1 MVALV
6 LTLAVTAVALA
17 KGADEWKKAEGLYV
31 WKQSAQYSNGFLFVK
46 PMEEDL
52 FLFEFKTMR
61 GSEAEDSSYDYNVA
75 GIFLVEDNGTGEAE
89 FEVDKKP
96 VKLTFTLKGK
106 TIAVKQNGSM
116 PADVSGEYDFQEKGY
131 EATEAAATAILEGIT
146 PAKTRGM
153 NIMYFRTFDGVFQAV
168 ESGLCKF
175 GILPIE
181 NSSFGSVTQV
191 YDLMVD
197 HKFHIVKDYKLR
209 ISHKLLANHGTRFDD
224 IREVYSHNQAIGQCS
239 QFLKE
244 HPDIKVNIVENT
256 AVAAKSVADS
266 GRKDVAAISSS
277 DCQQLYGLESVRDD
291 IQNTDN
297 NYTRFICI
305 TKELMI
311 FPGASKTSVM
321 LALGHTPGALADTLA
336 KFSSLGLNLTK
347 IESRPIAGK
356 DFEFMLYLDFEA
368 SVYSDE
374 VIALLCELDAEPTE
388 FAYLG
393 TYI

>member
-1 MVALV
+1 MVDDVVPVGGALYV
-6 LTLAVTAVALA
+6 DFTAV
-17 KGADEWKKAEGLYV
+17 DAEGNGGF
-31 WKQSAQYSNGFLFVK
+31 QSG
-46 PMEEDL
+46 
-52 FLFEFKTMR
+52 
-61 GSEAEDSSYDYNVA
+61 
-75 GIFLVEDNGTGEAE
+75 
-89 FEVDKKP
+89 
-96 VKLTFTLKGK
+96 
-106 TIAVKQNGSM
+106 
-116 PADVSGEYDFQEKGY
+116 
-131 EATEAAATAILEGIT
+131 
-146 PAKTRGM
+146 
-153 NIMYFRTFDGVFQAV
+153 DGVFQAV

-277 DCQQLYGLESVRDD
+277 DCQQLYGLEAVRDD

-336 KFSSLGLNLTK
+336 NYFSSPY
-347 IESRPIAGK
+347 R
-356 DFEFMLYLDFEA
+356 
-368 SVYSDE
+368 
-374 VIALLCELDAEPTE
+374 LL
-388 FAYLG
+388 F
-393 TYI
+393 IH

>member
-1 MVALV
+1 MANETLSKSEIALKSRRYERSYLSGLESSNQLIDNYERVLFTTMFNLSHSYRNMEYGTRTELADQIHKALETTPNEFPKSPMVACQGIE
-6 LTLAVTAVALA
+6 
-17 KGADEWKKAEGLYV
+17 GA
-31 WKQSAQYSNGFLFVK
+31 YSQIATDK
-46 PMEEDL
+46 
-52 FLFEFKTMR
+52 
-61 GSEAEDSSYDYNVA
+61 
-75 GIFLVEDNGTGEAE
+75 IFRHA
-89 FEVDKKP
+89 
-96 VKLTFTLKGK
+96 
-106 TIAVKQNGSM
+106 
-116 PADVSGEYDFQEKGY
+116 
-131 EATEAAATAILEGIT
+131 
-146 PAKTRGM
+146 

-191 YDLMVD
+191 YDLMVG
-197 HKFHIVKDYKLR
+197 HKFHIVRDYKLR
-209 ISHKLLANHGTRFDD
+209 ISHKLLANHGARFED

-239 QFLKE
+239 KFLKE

-266 GRKDVAAISSS
+266 GRKDVAAISSA
-277 DCQQLYGLESVRDD
+277 DCQQLYGLEAIRDD

-347 IESRPIAGK
+347 IESRPIPGK
-356 DFEFMLYLDFEA
+356 DFEFMFYLDFEA
-368 SVYSDE
+368 SAYSEE
-374 VIALLCELDAEPTE
+374 VISLLCELDAEPTE

>member
-1 MVALV
+1 MTQKEAGKRIEEIDEKIRQLFAERLEASKTANETLTKSEIVQKSRRYERSYLSGLESSNSLVDNYERVLFSTMFNLSHSYRNTEYGARTELADQIRSALENTPKELPKAPMVACQGIE
-6 LTLAVTAVALA
+6 
-17 KGADEWKKAEGLYV
+17 GA
-31 WKQSAQYSNGFLFVK
+31 YSQIATDK
-46 PMEEDL
+46 
-52 FLFEFKTMR
+52 
-61 GSEAEDSSYDYNVA
+61 
-75 GIFLVEDNGTGEAE
+75 IFRHA
-89 FEVDKKP
+89 
-96 VKLTFTLKGK
+96 
-106 TIAVKQNGSM
+106 
-116 PADVSGEYDFQEKGY
+116 
-131 EATEAAATAILEGIT
+131 
-146 PAKTRGM
+146 

-168 ESGLCKF
+168 ESGLCEY

-181 NSSFGSVTQV
+181 NSSYGSVTQV
-191 YDLMVD
+191 YDLMVG
-197 HKFHIVKDYKLR
+197 HNFHIVKDYKLR
-209 ISHKLLANHGTRFDD
+209 ISHELLANHGAKLED

-239 QFLKE
+239 RFLKE

-266 GRKDVAAISSS
+266 GRTDVAAISSS
-277 DCQQLYGLESVRDD
+277 DCQLLYGLDSLSDE

-311 FPGASKTSVM
+311 YPGASKTSIM

-347 IESRPIAGK
+347 IESRPISGK
-356 DFEFMLYLDFEA
+356 DFEFMFYLDFEA
-368 SVYSDE
+368 SVYSEE
-374 VIALLCELDAEPTE
+374 VITLLCELDAEPTE

>member
-1 MVALV
+1 ELFAERLEASKMANETLSKSEIALKSRRYERSYLAGLESSNSLIDNYERVLFTTMFNLSHSYRNTEYGTRTELADQIHKAIETTPEEFPKSPMVACQGIE
-6 LTLAVTAVALA
+6 
-17 KGADEWKKAEGLYV
+17 GA
-31 WKQSAQYSNGFLFVK
+31 YSQIATDK
-46 PMEEDL
+46 
-52 FLFEFKTMR
+52 
-61 GSEAEDSSYDYNVA
+61 
-75 GIFLVEDNGTGEAE
+75 IFRHA
-89 FEVDKKP
+89 
-96 VKLTFTLKGK
+96 
-106 TIAVKQNGSM
+106 
-116 PADVSGEYDFQEKGY
+116 
-131 EATEAAATAILEGIT
+131 
-146 PAKTRGM
+146 

-191 YDLMVD
+191 YDLMVG
-197 HKFHIVKDYKLR
+197 HNFHIVRDYKLR
-209 ISHKLLANHGTRFDD
+209 ISHKLLTNHGARFED

-239 QFLKE
+239 RFLKE

-277 DCQQLYGLESVRDD
+277 DCQQLYGLEIIKDD

-311 FPGASKTSVM
+311 FHGASKTSVM

-336 KFSSLGLNLTK
+336 KFSSLELNLTK
-347 IESRPIAGK
+347 IESRPIPGR
-356 DFEFMLYLDFEA
+356 DFEFMFYLDFEA
-368 SVYSDE
+368 SVYSEE
-374 VIALLCELDAEPTE
+374 VISLLCELDAEPTE